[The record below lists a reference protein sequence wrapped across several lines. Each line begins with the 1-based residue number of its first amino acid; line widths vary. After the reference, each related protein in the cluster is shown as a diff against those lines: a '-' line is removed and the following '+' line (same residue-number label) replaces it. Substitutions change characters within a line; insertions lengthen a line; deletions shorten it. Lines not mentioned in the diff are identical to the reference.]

1 MHVGV
6 VVSLRGG
13 GLVAPAIHDTDQ
25 KDLDDLMVE
34 LRDVVNRA
42 RAGRL
47 RSSEMSDPTIT
58 MTNLGDLG
66 VETVYG
72 VIFPPQVALV
82 GFGAVTE
89 RAWAARRDGRR
100 APRPRRDAR
109 G

>member
-1 MHVGV
+1 
-6 VVSLRGG
+6 
-13 GLVAPAIHDTDQ
+13 
-25 KDLDDLMVE
+25 MVE

-89 RAWAARRDGRR
+89 RAWAHDGMVGARPVLDVTLAGDHRATDG
-100 APRPRRDAR
+100 AVGAR
-109 G
+109 LLNAIERLLDEPEHL